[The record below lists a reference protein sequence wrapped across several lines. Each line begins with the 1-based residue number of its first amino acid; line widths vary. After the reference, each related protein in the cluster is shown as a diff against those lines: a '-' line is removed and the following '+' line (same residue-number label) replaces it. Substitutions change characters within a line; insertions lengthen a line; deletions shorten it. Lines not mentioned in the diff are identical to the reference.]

1 MIQTFLDSLE
11 PDGEQLLC
19 EISKHITDDMLEEI
33 ALADY
38 GEGQEQHL
46 TALRNLRGTGKFVE
60 PMYWYPCEVL
70 ELIRNSEPMD
80 ASWKPGSFG
89 IRGHWMRAFA
99 SAALLRALGPPWEY
113 NADPARP
120 SFTLIQLI
128 YSLRPLPVDL
138 TSAAVRM
145 LAWLM
150 LHSDL
155 EGFDEQVIY
164 YGVGLLWLAMHRNPQ
179 PPDRDLVDLSEWIVR
194 RESELAK
201 QLPGGFDRWLLG
213 ICGNNP
219 PPSPWETLGLELRS
233 LDLGSHQEQ
242 LQEWVKLIGCELASH
257 TAS

>member
-1 MIQTFLDSLE
+1 MIQAFLDSLE
-11 PDGEQLLC
+11 PDGEQLLS

-38 GEGQEQHL
+38 GQGQEQHL
-46 TALRNLRGTGKFVE
+46 AALRRLRDTGTFVE
-60 PMYWYPCEVL
+60 PMFWYPCEVL
-70 ELIRNSEPMD
+70 ELIRNSEPED
-80 ASWKPGSFG
+80 PLLKPGSLG

-99 SAALLRALGPPWEY
+99 SSALLRALGPPWEY
-113 NADPARP
+113 KGDAARP
-120 SFTLIQLI
+120 SYTLIKLI
-128 YSLRPLPVDL
+128 YSLRALPFDL
-138 TSAAVRM
+138 TSAAVCM

-155 EGFDEQVIY
+155 EGLDIQIIY
-164 YGVGLLWLAMHRNPQ
+164 YGVGLLWLAMHRNPP
-179 PPDRDLVDLSEWIVR
+179 PPDRDLGDLSEWIVR

-213 ICGNNP
+213 ISGNNP

-233 LDLGSHQEQ
+233 LYLGSHQKQ
-242 LQEWVKLIGCELASH
+242 LQEWVKLIGCDLAGD